1 MVVLVNTLH
10 NFMVSAQWNASKR
23 NASNVAIFFG
33 NKKRIEFND
42 FIKNEPAVF
51 KFAYMTGGGM

>member
-1 MVVLVNTLH
+1 MTLIIF
-10 NFMVSAQWNASKR
+10 NFEKISVT
-23 NASNVAIFFG
+23 G